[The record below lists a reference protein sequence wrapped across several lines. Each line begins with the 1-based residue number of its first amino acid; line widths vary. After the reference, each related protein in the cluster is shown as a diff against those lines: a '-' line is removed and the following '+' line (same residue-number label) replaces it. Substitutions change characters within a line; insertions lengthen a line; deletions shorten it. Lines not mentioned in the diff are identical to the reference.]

1 MIGGLALV
9 TFALL
14 AWLVGTHM
22 RERRFF
28 DRPDIARHRLFD
40 PALAALG
47 GLLLIAGLVVLWRRS
62 PGAAGAMLA
71 ALAAGA
77 TWIRVARGAWSGRRA
92 FRRDLEV
99 ARRDN
104 PGLPQR
110 DLLVRA
116 ILLRH
121 PQWGD
126 ELAAQMA
133 LDYPET
139 DDLARVVTRME
150 RGFRGFR

>member
-1 MIGGLALV
+1 VIGAFALVALAL
-9 TFALL
+9 F
-14 AWLVGTHM
+14 AWLVVAHM

-47 GLLLIAGLVVLWRRS
+47 ALLLVAGLCVLWSRA
-62 PGAAGAMLA
+62 PAAAGVTMV
-71 ALAAGA
+71 ALITGMI
-77 TWIRVARGAWSGRRA
+77 WIRIARGAWLGRRA
-92 FRRDLEV
+92 FRRDVEAV
-99 ARRDN
+99 RRDN
-104 PGLPQR
+104 PGLPRR
-110 DLLVRA
+110 DLLARA
-116 ILLRH
+116 ILARH

-133 LDYPET
+133 LDYPEV
-139 DDLARVVTRME
+139 DDLARVVARME

>member
-1 MIGGLALV
+1 VIGGFALV
-9 TFALL
+9 TLALF
-14 AWLVGTHM
+14 AWLVRAHM

-47 GLLLIAGLVVLWRRS
+47 GLLLIAGLVVLWRRA
-62 PGAAGAMLA
+62 PV
-71 ALAAGA
+71 AAGA
-77 TWIRVARGAWSGRRA
+77 TVAAMVAVAIWIKVARGAWFGRRA
-92 FRRDLEV
+92 FRRDLEA

-104 PGLPQR
+104 PALPRR

-116 ILLRH
+116 ILARH

-133 LDYPET
+133 LDYPEV
-139 DDLARVVTRME
+139 DDLARVVARME
-150 RGFRGFR
+150 QGFRGFR